1 MLPRLRRGV
10 RRAYEAG
17 ARLYLTP
24 LLRHEQRRPAVLG
37 IGEPLFQF
45 EFALRAVA
53 RHAPE
58 ELLDVGSGLSSWPH
72 LVASTGVRVTATD
85 EMRSYWGS
93 MFNRHYHVIPDD
105 IANTRLDR
113 QFDMVTCLSVLTTIE
128 DDRPAVRNL
137 FRLVK
142 PGGHLVMTFA
152 YREDRPVPNAYV
164 LPGAGYGQG
173 ARYICRMFSRAE
185 VDAWLEENGG
195 EIEEQEYYRV
205 FTGELWTFGERL
217 HPPVRVGAD
226 ELHQYTAVSI
236 RKRG

>member
-1 MLPRLRRGV
+1 MLPRLKRDL

-24 LLRHEQRRPAVLG
+24 LLRHEQRRPPVAGV
-37 IGEPLFQF
+37 GEYLFQF

-53 RHAPE
+53 RHAPA
-58 ELLDVGSGLSSWPH
+58 ELLDIGSGLSSWPH

-105 IANTRLDR
+105 ITSTRLDR
-113 QFDMVTCLSVLTTIE
+113 QFDMVTCLGVLTTIE

-142 PGGHLVMTFA
+142 PGGHLVMTLA
-152 YREDRPVPNAYV
+152 YKEDQPIPNAYV
-164 LPGAGYGQG
+164 LPGAGYGQD
-173 ARYICRMFSRAE
+173 ARYICRMFCRSE
-185 VDAWLEENGG
+185 IDGWLEESGG
-195 EIEEQEYYRV
+195 EIEEQEYFRV

-217 HPPVRVGAD
+217 HPPVRVGPD

-236 RKRG
+236 RKLA